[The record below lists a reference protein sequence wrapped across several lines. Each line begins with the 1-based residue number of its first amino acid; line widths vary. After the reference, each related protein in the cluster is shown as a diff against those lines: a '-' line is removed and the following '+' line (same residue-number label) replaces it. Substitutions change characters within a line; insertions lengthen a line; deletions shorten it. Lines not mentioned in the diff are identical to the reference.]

1 MSAHLDPRPDLT
13 DDHREWACLL
23 ATQYER
29 DGTNP
34 HGLYGTLHGLRCEGA
49 RLVLDRGRLRL
60 EAGEIGDLEYP
71 LLRNLWLLP
80 RRDELTALLAA
91 VAQRLTEGIAA

>member
-1 MSAHLDPRPDLT
+1 MSTHRDPRKDLT
-13 DDHREWACLL
+13 DDHREWECLL
-23 ATQYER
+23 STQHER

-60 EAGEIGDLEYP
+60 EAGEIGNEYP
-71 LLRNLWLLP
+71 LLRRVYLVP
-80 RRDELTALLAA
+80 RRDELTRLLAA
-91 VAQRLTEGIAA
+91 VAQRLAEGIAA

>member
-1 MSAHLDPRPDLT
+1 MSTHRDPRPDLVG
-13 DDHREWACLL
+13 DSREWECLL
-23 ATQYER
+23 ATQHGR
-29 DGTNP
+29 DGANP
-34 HGLYGTLHGLRCEGA
+34 HGLYGVLHGLRCEGA

-60 EAGEIGDLEYP
+60 DPGELVEHYP
-71 LLRNLWLLP
+71 GLRNLWLVP

>member
-1 MSAHLDPRPDLT
+1 MSTHRDPRPDLV

-23 ATQYER
+23 ATQHAR

-49 RLVLDRGRLRL
+49 RLVLDHGRLRI
-60 EAGEIGDLEYP
+60 EPGEIGDEYP

-80 RRDELTALLAA
+80 RRDELTTLLAA

>member
-1 MSAHLDPRPDLT
+1 
-13 DDHREWACLL
+13 LL
-23 ATQYER
+23 SIQYER

-49 RLVLDRGRLRL
+49 RLVLNRGRLRL
-60 EAGEIGDLEYP
+60 DAGEIGDEYP

-80 RRDELTALLAA
+80 RRDELTTLLAA
-91 VAQRLTEGIAA
+91 VAQRLAEKGIAA